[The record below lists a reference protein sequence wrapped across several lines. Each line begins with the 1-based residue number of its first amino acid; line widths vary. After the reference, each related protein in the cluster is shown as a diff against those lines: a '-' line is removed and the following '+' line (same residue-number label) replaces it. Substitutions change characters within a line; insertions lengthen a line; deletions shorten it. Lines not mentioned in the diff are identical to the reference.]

1 MRARRLP
8 FHDEYVDAGESAVLI
23 DDRVVV
29 LSALG
34 TSILAA
40 LGTRWTGLE
49 DVAKALL
56 GEYGDPPTGA
66 DAHEA
71 TRRALM
77 TLAEQGLVE
86 TTG

>member
-8 FHDEYVDAGESAVLI
+8 FHDEYVDAGESAVFI

-40 LGTRWTGLE
+40 LGTGWTDLH
-49 DVAKALL
+49 DVAEALR
-56 GEYGDPPTGA
+56 EEHGDPPTRAG
-66 DAHEA
+66 AHEA
-71 TRRALM
+71 TRQALM
-77 TLAEQGLVE
+77 TLSEQGLVE